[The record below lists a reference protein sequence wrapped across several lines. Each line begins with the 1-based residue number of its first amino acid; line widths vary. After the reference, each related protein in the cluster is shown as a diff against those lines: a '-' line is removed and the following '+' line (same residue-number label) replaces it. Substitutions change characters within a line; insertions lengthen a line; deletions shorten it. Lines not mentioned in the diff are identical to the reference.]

1 MKILVSLVV
10 LLLGPAAA
18 LHCNVCVSHGDSDNM
33 MVIST
38 SGNCRLAWEVSV
50 PTATAKRRPTA
61 GLATARQSSTG
72 ELRSPSYTPA
82 PTVGSDI
89 ETNRISFYLDMI

>member
-1 MKILVSLVV
+1 M
-10 LLLGPAAA
+10 
-18 LHCNVCVSHGDSDNM
+18 
-33 MVIST
+33 
-38 SGNCRLAWEVSV
+38 

-89 ETNRISFYLDMI
+89 ETNRPSFYLSGHDLDDPEVNKEYVLMDPTKKIWCLWSAFG